1 MRVTGRRPS
10 GADVVTPA
18 MCERAL
24 RSQRRIGA
32 GSRRAEAE
40 VLPPAGCPTWKRLP
54 GSGGLRLLLF
64 AFRVAA
70 RACEAV
76 HACAMQQS
84 RLCACD
90 VRSAAFP
97 GLERRRLQGASV

>member
-1 MRVTGRRPS
+1 MSVTGMRPS

-18 MCERAL
+18 MCESAL

-32 GSRRAEAE
+32 ASGRVEAE
-40 VLPPAGCPTWKRLP
+40 GLSARRMPEMEAPAR
-54 GSGGLRLLLF
+54 SGGLRLLLF

-84 RLCACD
+84 RLCGCD

-97 GLERRRLQGASV
+97 GLERRRLQ